1 MSGEMPTPTPAGGQK
16 VILYLLT
23 VLVVIF
29 SLPTSASAASVEL
42 NCTTLPVVNELYRVD
57 DIVSNSSSIDYS
69 IDNLVLSNSPTSDAV
84 CTLVRVVESSAL
96 DGKPL
101 YQPVGLSYAG
111 RDWERVAGLDAAVV
125 SYNCTAT
132 PGQCTVDD
140 LPPPEAGTS
149 YQIARYELSYSTAN
163 LASRFLST
171 VTVGPR
177 IDEIFDLA
185 ADLEVT
191 DGSDVGAY
199 LQVLA
204 AYIADQMDEDKTP
217 PTLHRVYWRVRL
229 ASRQYQMTKAAL
241 IGPDACSAGS
251 HWRKFAFTQQDLY
264 LSKVQSKTETLNYAT
279 PGHRI
284 TIEELAALDGS
295 NSTKYG
301 ISYGGQLRTILDDPW
316 RTVDGDILALGE
328 EYMYQLCRV
337 DEIQGKLRRLHVF

>member
-1 MSGEMPTPTPAGGQK
+1 MSGEMPTPTSAGGQK
-16 VILYLLT
+16 VILHLLT

-42 NCTTLPVVNELYRVD
+42 NCTTLPVVNELYHVD
-57 DIVSNSSSIDYS
+57 DIVSSSIDYS
-69 IDNLVLSNSPTSDAV
+69 SDNLVLSNSLTSDAV

-101 YQPVGLSYAG
+101 YQPVGRSYAG

-125 SYNCTAT
+125 SYNCTPP

-177 IDEIFDLA
+177 IDEIYDLA
-185 ADLEVT
+185 ADLDATE
-191 DGSDVGAY
+191 GSNEAH
-199 LQVLA
+199 LRVLA

-217 PTLHRVYWRVRL
+217 PTLHRAYWRKRL

-264 LSKVQSKTETLNYAT
+264 LSKVRSKTGGYDFAT
-279 PGHRI
+279 PGYNI

-295 NSTKYG
+295 NSKKYG

-316 RTVDGDILALGE
+316 RIVGGDNLTLGE
-328 EYMYQLCRV
+328 EYKLCRV